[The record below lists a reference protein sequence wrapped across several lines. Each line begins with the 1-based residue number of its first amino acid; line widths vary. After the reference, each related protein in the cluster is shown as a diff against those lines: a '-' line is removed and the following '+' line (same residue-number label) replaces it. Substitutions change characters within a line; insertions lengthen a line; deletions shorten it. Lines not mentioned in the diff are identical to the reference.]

1 MAKVRLDQ
9 LLVSRGLAETRSK
22 AQALL
27 LAGSVRVNGQPA
39 GKPGTLVDEA
49 AEVEVTA
56 ALPYASRGGF
66 KLAHA
71 LDAFALDPRG
81 LVALDAGASTGGF
94 TDVLLQR
101 GAARVY
107 AVDVGYGILD
117 YRLRADPRVV
127 VLERTN
133 IRHLDALPPAD
144 GDAGTRGQGDKGTG
158 GHGNGG
164 APGSAAPPP
173 GEQSSILSPS
183 PTPPLADCCVI
194 DVSFISLK
202 LVLPA
207 VAGLIAPAAWVVALV
222 KPQFEAGAEQVGK
235 GGVVRDPAV
244 HRAVLRAV
252 LEDATAAGLPPR
264 GLERSPITGPA
275 GNVEF
280 LAWLQP
286 GGPPLDIEAAIK
298 RVTEPR

>member
-9 LLVSRGLAETRSK
+9 LMVQRGLAETRSK

-27 LAGSVRVNGQPA
+27 LAGSVRLNGQPA
-39 GKPGTLVDEA
+39 GKPGTMVDESA
-49 AEVEVTA
+49 DLELTA

-71 LDAFALDPRG
+71 LDAFGLDPQG
-81 LVALDAGASTGGF
+81 LVALDVGASTGGF

-101 GAARVY
+101 GATRVY

-117 YRLRADPRVV
+117 YRLRADPRVIA
-127 VLERTN
+127 LERTN
-133 IRHLDALPPAD
+133 IRHLEELPPA
-144 GDAGTRGQGDKGTG
+144 
-158 GHGNGG
+158 
-164 APGSAAPPP
+164 
-173 GEQSSILSPS
+173 
-183 PTPPLADCCVI
+183 PTLADCAVI

-207 VAGLIAPAAWVVALV
+207 VQRLIAPEAWVVALI
-222 KPQFEAGAEQVGK
+222 KPQFEAGPGQVGK
-235 GGVVRDPAV
+235 GGVVRDPAT
-244 HRAVLRAV
+244 HRVVLREA
-252 LEDATAAGLPPR
+252 LAGAAELGLTPR
-264 GLERSPITGPA
+264 GLVRSPITGPA

-286 GGPPLDIEAAIK
+286 GGAAIDIEAAVQQ
-298 RVTEPR
+298 VTRP